1 MPGLPELP
9 SATATQNNVSRERET
24 KAEKKDFHH
33 SPFTLYMRGSCR
45 CLQNKTSW
53 NTLLYFSVSP
63 PPPPLQGLQS
73 ALLATSSG
81 AAGRGDECTPV
92 SKTTFPLNY
101 KLASS
106 RSTSRLRNSRSTRGG
121 RGHQQE
127 KTPRWPSRFSWKTIS
142 VTEFMLMSAAPDRK
156 WRYWCKLEF
165 SFWPSSIPSHLKWYY
180 LHSKL
185 SCVRFN
191 EQTWQFSGAYGTV
204 TRLAR
209 KGATVG
215 KYDQAIKLTLSSSH
229 YFQLLKIW
237 HMFDEKSN
245 SGYDNGQ
252 KQQA

>member
-1 MPGLPELP
+1 MFAEQNILEYTALLLSLTSSSTTAGFAVS
-9 SATATQNNVSRERET
+9 SAGHLSWGSWTGRWM
-24 KAEKKDFHH
+24 H
-33 SPFTLYMRGSCR
+33 S
-45 CLQNKTSW
+45 CLQNNFPSELQAS
-53 NTLLYFSVSP
+53 LLP
-63 PPPPLQGLQS
+63 QHIQ
-73 ALLATSSG
+73 T
-81 AAGRGDECTPV
+81 E
-92 SKTTFPLNY
+92 KQQIHEEW
-101 KLASS
+101 
-106 RSTSRLRNSRSTRGG
+106 

-156 WRYWCKLEF
+156 WRYWRKLEF

-191 EQTWQFSGAYGTV
+191 EQTWQFSGAYGAV